1 MKPAHFLNLRW
12 RQDYRFVTELR
23 GRGVGPVEQVGL
35 RLQQTKPDPWALYE
49 ESLAGVGDDHPV
61 RRMF

>member
-49 ESLAGVGDDHPV
+49 ETLAGVGT
-61 RRMF
+61 